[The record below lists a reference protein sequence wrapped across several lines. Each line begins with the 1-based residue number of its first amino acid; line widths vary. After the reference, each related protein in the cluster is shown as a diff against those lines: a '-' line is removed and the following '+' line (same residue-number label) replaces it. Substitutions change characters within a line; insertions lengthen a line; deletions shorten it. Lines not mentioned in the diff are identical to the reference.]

1 MHIELPGQKPQN
13 YIVEAIRDLS
23 NDIEFSHQQKL
34 SSLGFLGTSVAH
46 EIKNHLGSIRMITEA
61 MLNKKIPNAAPK
73 KPNT

>member
-34 SSLGFLGTSVAH
+34 SSLGFWELPLPTKSKITLVQSV
-46 EIKNHLGSIRMITEA
+46 
-61 MLNKKIPNAAPK
+61 
-73 KPNT
+73 